1 MIGICLFGAGRI
13 GSVHAAN
20 VARRAD
26 VDLRY
31 IVDINNQAAQAL
43 ADKYGAQV
51 VDTAQALADPN
62 VHAVIIASATDTH
75 AELIVAA
82 AESGKAIFCEKPID
96 LHIDKVADC
105 LSVVERTG
113 ALLSLGF
120 NRRFDH
126 NFATLH
132 EGIRTGRIGK
142 LEMIAI
148 TSRDPAPPPVDYLKV
163 SGGLFRDM
171 MIHDLD
177 MARWLMG
184 EEPVE
189 IFTFASCLVNPEIGQ
204 IGDVDSAVVTMKSA
218 SGLLCQISNSR
229 RATYG
234 YDQRVEVFGSRGM
247 LRAENKAA
255 TQVEYFGEDS
265 VSRDKP
271 LHFFME
277 RYAEA
282 YQLEL
287 DDFVDAVKN
296 GSKTR
301 ATGEDGRRALMLAD
315 AALESFTSGRPVA
328 L

>member
-1 MIGICLFGAGRI
+1 MIGVCLFGAGRI

-20 VARRAD
+20 VARRTD

-31 IVDINNQAAQAL
+31 VVDINNQAAQAL
-43 ADKYGAQV
+43 ADKYSAQV
-51 VDTAQALADPN
+51 VDTAQALADPDI
-62 VHAVIIASATDTH
+62 HAVIIASATDTH

-96 LHIDKVADC
+96 LHIDKVVDC
-105 LSVVERTG
+105 LAVVERTG
-113 ALLSLGF
+113 VLLSLGF

-132 EGIRTGRIGK
+132 AGIQAGRIGR

-148 TSRDPAPPPVDYLKV
+148 TSRDPSPPPIEYLKV

-184 EEPVE
+184 EEPAEV
-189 IFTFASCLVNPEIGQ
+189 FAHASCLVDPEIGR

-218 SGLLCQISNSR
+218 SGILCQISNSR

-234 YDQRVEVFGSRGM
+234 YDQRAEVFGSQGM
-247 LRAENKAA
+247 LRAENKTAI
-255 TQVEYFGEDS
+255 QVEYFGKES

-282 YQLEL
+282 YRLEL

-301 ATGEDGRRALMLAD
+301 ATGEDGQRALILAD
-315 AALESFTSGRPVA
+315 AALESFTTGRPVA

>member
-1 MIGICLFGAGRI
+1 MIGVCLFGAGRI

-20 VARRAD
+20 VARRTD

-31 IVDINNQAAQAL
+31 VVDINNQAAQAL

-51 VDTAQALADPN
+51 VDTAQALADPDI
-62 VHAVIIASATDTH
+62 HAVIIASATDTH

-96 LHIDKVADC
+96 LHIDKVVDC
-105 LSVVERTG
+105 LAVVERTG
-113 ALLSLGF
+113 VLLSLGF

-132 EGIRTGRIGK
+132 AGIQAGRIGR

-148 TSRDPAPPPVDYLKV
+148 TSRDPSPPPIEYLKV

-184 EEPVE
+184 EEPAE
-189 IFTFASCLVNPEIGQ
+189 IFAHASCLVDPEIGR

-218 SGLLCQISNSR
+218 SGILCQISNSR
-229 RATYG
+229 RAIYG
-234 YDQRVEVFGSRGM
+234 YDQRAEVFGSLGM
-247 LRAENKAA
+247 LRAENRTA
-255 TQVEYFGEDS
+255 TQVEHFGKES

-282 YQLEL
+282 YRLEL

-301 ATGEDGRRALMLAD
+301 ATGEDGQRALVLAD
-315 AALESFTSGRPVA
+315 AALESFTTGRPVT

>member
-1 MIGICLFGAGRI
+1 MIRLCLFGAGRI

-20 VARRAD
+20 VARRSD
-26 VDLRY
+26 VDLHY
-31 IVDINNQAAQAL
+31 IVDVNKQAANKL
-43 ADKYGAQV
+43 ADRHGAQV
-51 VDTAQALADPN
+51 ADTAQALADPDLD
-62 VHAVIIASATDTH
+62 AVIIASATDTH
-75 AELIVAA
+75 AELVIAA

-96 LHIDKVADC
+96 LDIDKVNAC
-105 LSVVERTG
+105 LAVVEETG

-120 NRRFDH
+120 NRRFDR
-126 NFATLH
+126 NFNALR
-132 EGIRTGRIGK
+132 EGLLAGRIGK
-142 LEMIAI
+142 LEMISI
-148 TSRDPAPPPVDYLKV
+148 ISRDPAPPPLEYLKV

-184 EEPVE
+184 EEPCEV
-189 IFTFASCLVNPEIGQ
+189 FALASSLVDAEIGK
-204 IGDVDSAVVTMKSA
+204 IGDVDSAVVTMKSV
-218 SGLLCQISNSR
+218 SGILCQISNSR
-229 RATYG
+229 RSVYG
-234 YDQRVEVFGSRGM
+234 YDQRIEIFGSEGM
-247 LRAENKAA
+247 LRAENMTE
-255 TQVEYFGEDS
+255 TQVEFFAGDS

-296 GSKTR
+296 RRKPR
-301 ATGEDGRRALMLAD
+301 ATGEDGRRALVLAD
-315 AALESFTSGRPVA
+315 SALKSLKTGKPVA